1 MDNIYLITI
10 IGIFLS
16 MGLGKVII
24 PMLER
29 KKIGQNIRKVGPQSH
44 MAKAGTP
51 TMGGIIFIIVAL
63 AMSLIIL
70 PKNLE
75 TLILVISM

>member
-24 PMLER
+24 PLLKR
-29 KKIGQNIRKVGPQSH
+29 KKIGQNIREVGPQSH
-44 MAKAGTP
+44 MAKEGTP
-51 TMGGIIFIIVAL
+51 TMGGIIFIIVSL
-63 AMSLIIL
+63 LMSIVIL
-70 PKNLE
+70 PK
-75 TLILVISM
+75 ISKL